1 MELASAFEGYLQNYC
16 EIANSKKGLFPF
28 VSLYLFL
35 DLTKF
40 LLKYFEHKFYN
51 HIKSCNLNV
60 RTMYTRRRLAF
71 VDLNSTVISSVT
83 SMTLTDVVVDLIN
96 TSSFGK
102 R

>member
-1 MELASAFEGYLQNYC
+1 MELTSAFEGYLQNYC

-28 VSLYLFL
+28 VSLYLIL

-51 HIKSCNLNV
+51 QKL
-60 RTMYTRRRLAF
+60 RTMYTRKRLAF

-96 TSSFGK
+96 TSSFGNNIK